1 LEAQKVACAED
12 GYDWT
17 NGQSYSDKTG
27 DDDAKSYFKCKCK
40 ECPCV
45 LRLVTRR
52 GAEAKH
58 VHDMN
63 NMASKKLPKKAK
75 DLLEKWLTRPGQFNK
90 YNIFRD
96 LSSQGIDTV
105 KEFRM
110 IDRGAQVMGFLR
122 RERDKLRETIKA
134 TTWGNFTQ
142 LASDLVV
149 GHQAMSL
156 KGDHDVFVLP
166 GFVVNQKSDEIAI
179 MFSTKHLLE
188 TENLDQWDLVTLCQD
203 GTFKIVCNDNVI
215 YFITK
220 QAAYRIG

>member
-1 LEAQKVACAED
+1 MNSAEWIEVKVWRPAEFPHKLLEAQKVACAED

-134 TTWGNFTQ
+134 TT
-142 LASDLVV
+142 
-149 GHQAMSL
+149 
-156 KGDHDVFVLP
+156 
-166 GFVVNQKSDEIAI
+166 
-179 MFSTKHLLE
+179 
-188 TENLDQWDLVTLCQD
+188 
-203 GTFKIVCNDNVI
+203 
-215 YFITK
+215 
-220 QAAYRIG
+220 